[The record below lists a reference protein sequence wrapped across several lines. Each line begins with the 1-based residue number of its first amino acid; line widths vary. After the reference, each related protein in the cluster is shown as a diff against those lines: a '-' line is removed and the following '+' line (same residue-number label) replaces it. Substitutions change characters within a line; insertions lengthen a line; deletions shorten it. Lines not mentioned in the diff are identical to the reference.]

1 MEKTRAVELNYI
13 FKIICLS
20 FNSQKKF
27 IRLQAFL
34 PLRILPIERKT
45 LYLHPST
52 VTKYQKRI
60 SGPMLDRISPRFADF
75 QHHFPTHKVATI
87 GTSSRYPIQ
96 V

>member
-60 SGPMLDRISPRFADF
+60 SGPMLDRISQGSLTFNTTF
-75 QHHFPTHKVATI
+75 QLTK
-87 GTSSRYPIQ
+87 
-96 V
+96 